1 MFERLKGGSTPQL
14 RFVHVNNQEDLA
26 YFEFMKCIQN
36 SDSELSLPQS
46 GIGLYNACV
55 LLNHDYIFRILVT

>member
-36 SDSELSLPQS
+36 SDSELVIIAPKWDWS
-46 GIGLYNACV
+46 
-55 LLNHDYIFRILVT
+55 T